1 MKIPERWKRPF
12 RLALV
17 IVALVILTM
26 ANKYYV
32 QFQLNFS
39 FGSQPVTTETPAEKA
54 LEISYLEDLAFGHRD
69 KFTQSLY
76 VRSIQSIYPAETDN
90 RTN

>member
-1 MKIPERWKRPF
+1 MKISEKWKRPF

-17 IVALVILTM
+17 LVALVILTM

-32 QFQLNFS
+32 QFSVNFS
-39 FGSQPVTTETPAEKA
+39 FGSQPVTTEPPAEKA
-54 LEISYLEDLAFGHRD
+54 LRTQVIFEDPVIRYRD

-76 VRSIQSIYPAETDN
+76 VRSI
-90 RTN
+90 